1 MAVPMPF
8 NIGIGEL
15 VLVLLIVLLVFGAS
29 RLPAIGEGVGKA
41 IKNFKR
47 GITSDDDI
55 QVEPAKKKR
64 VSEKSGARVVEDD
77 EEDAEVEQKKG

>member
-1 MAVPMPF
+1 MPF

-47 GITSDDDI
+47 GISSDDDI
-55 QVEPAKKKR
+55 RVEPAPKKR
-64 VSEKSGARVVEDD
+64 VSEKSSARVVEEDD
-77 EEDAEVEQKKG
+77 EDAEVESKKS

>member
-1 MAVPMPF
+1 MPF
-8 NIGIGEL
+8 NIGMGEL

-47 GITSDDDI
+47 GISSDDDI
-55 QVEPAKKKR
+55 RVEPVPKKR
-64 VSEKSGARVVEDD
+64 VSDKSSARVVSTEDD
-77 EEDAEVEQKKG
+77 EEDAEVESKKG

>member
-1 MAVPMPF
+1 MPF

-47 GITSDDDI
+47 GISSDDDI

-64 VSEKSGARVVEDD
+64 VSEKSSARSVTDDD
-77 EEDAEVEQKKG
+77 EEDAEVESTQG

>member
-1 MAVPMPF
+1 MPF

-47 GITSDDDI
+47 GISSDDNI
-55 QVEPAKKKR
+55 EVESPKKKR
-64 VSEKSGARVVEDD
+64 VSERSSARIVEEDD
-77 EEDAEVEQKKG
+77 EEDAEVESKKG